1 MSLEPS
7 NRILESCEVTS
18 QPSCLVSPAVS
29 PALFV
34 QTGRHLA
41 GAVQWQ
47 RGLALGEVLILET
60 SRDSGSS
67 PLYSPLLPNHSPSEL
82 TL

>member
-47 RGLALGEVLILET
+47 RGVGFRGGPDPRNFKGLRIFT
-60 SRDSGSS
+60 
-67 PLYSPLLPNHSPSEL
+67 PLLPSPSQSQPE
-82 TL
+82 